1 MQLAVLLEPFH
12 GHEAPAVGLHGKH
25 RARLHGT
32 ALPQHGARAAVRGVA
47 PDVRPRQPQDVAD
60 QVDEQEPRLDVRLVL
75 LAIDREL
82 DPHDLPPSFARLE
95 RRGPSPP
102 TFCGPPHPPSPPP
115 TPLRSAP
122 PRQNPTRALLYS
134 TRPPPTPPP
143 PAPPAAPPA

>member
-95 RRGPSPP
+95 RRGPTPA
-102 TFCGPPHPPSPPP
+102 TFCGSPYPPS
-115 TPLRSAP
+115 A
-122 PRQNPTRALLYS
+122 
-134 TRPPPTPPP
+134 RPPPSRTARAVQTPARSLLYTPEPPRSSPCSPPP
-143 PAPPAAPPA
+143 PAT